1 MLSRLSRLSLLLLLV
16 APTGAHAQGLIL
28 PRPRPDL
35 PRPPALSVKRHNVQV
50 TVNAGTARTE
60 VEQVFVNPTDRVL
73 EGTYIFPLPEDAAV
87 SQFRMT
93 IDKEPVE
100 GKVLDREEA
109 RRIYEDYV
117 RRTVDP
123 ALLEYVGRGAFQAR
137 VFPIPARGEKQI
149 QLSYSQVV
157 PFDTG
162 IYQYRYPMAKNADGS
177 VPDQTV
183 VNLTL
188 RSPQPIKTVYSP
200 SHDIAVTR
208 PDERTARVSSEGGS
222 GGETKDF
229 VLYYTVS
236 EKEFGLNLL
245 THRRGERDGYFLM
258 MLSPPRAVPQ
268 SQIAAKDILF
278 VFDTSGSMSG
288 KKIEQAREALRFAL
302 DRLNPRDRFNVIRFH
317 SEVEPFRKGMVDA
330 TPAAVKAARE
340 FVDGIQAAGGTAIN
354 DALETAFESLPRVR
368 LASNNNEDRP
378 TMVVFLTDGEPTVGE
393 TSIERIVANA
403 EKANGD
409 RARLFV
415 FGVGDEVNSL
425 LLDRLAR
432 DGNGVAEYV
441 RPNENLELKVS
452 AFVSKIANP
461 VLSELKLEVDG
472 AQVSDLSPRRRT
484 GRAAGSQLLLF
495 GRYRDAGRGTVRL
508 VGHIGGRE
516 RVFTYPVQFPDQE
529 RDNAFIPRLWAS
541 RKIGLLLEEI
551 RLHGDKAELKEEVI
565 RLSKEFGVPTPYTSI
580 LVEEP
585 GERRGRLARQP
596 NAPGG
601 PQLRT
606 RGRQRGAVPPP
617 SVDLSAPAATPAPG
631 YGAVGGYGGAGGVLA
646 ERDLHRQS
654 GAGAVDTSETLAKL
668 KAAEVEKAGGGVRRV
683 EGKTFLFRQG
693 VWTDSEV
700 DGKGTVL
707 ALKFGSD
714 AYFQVVRQYPDLAK
728 FLALGQEV
736 TVRVKPALTLKV
748 GPTGKEKLT
757 AAELASL
764 KR

>member
-1 MLSRLSRLSLLLLLV
+1 MFVRHCRLLLWSLV
-16 APTGAHAQGLIL
+16 ILPAAAHGQGLII

-35 PRPPALSVKRHNVQV
+35 PRPPALSVKRHRVQV
-50 TVNAGTARTE
+50 TLNAGTARTE

-157 PFDTG
+157 PFDAG

-183 VNLTL
+183 VSATI
-188 RSPQPIKTVYSP
+188 RSPQPIKAVYSP
-200 SHDIAVTR
+200 SHDVAVSRT
-208 PDERTARVSSEGGS
+208 DEHTARVSAEGS
-222 GGETKDF
+222 SSGETKDF

-236 EKEFGLNLL
+236 QKEFGLNML

-258 MLSPPRAVPQ
+258 MLAPQ
-268 SQIAAKDILF
+268 REVTREQIAAKDILF

-288 KKIEQAREALRFAL
+288 KKIEQAKEALRFAL

-317 SEVEPFRKGMVDA
+317 SEVEPFRKTLVDA
-330 TPAAVKAARE
+330 TPAAVRAARE
-340 FVDGIQAAGGTAIN
+340 FVGQIQAAGGTAIN
-354 DALETAFESLPRVR
+354 DALETACESIPKVR
-368 LASNNNEDRP
+368 LAAGEERP
-378 TMVVFLTDGEPTVGE
+378 AMIVFLTDGEPTVGE
-393 TSIERIVANA
+393 TSMERIISNV
-403 EKANGD
+403 ERANGD

-415 FGVGDEVNSL
+415 FGVGDDVNTL

-432 DGNGVAEYV
+432 DGDGVAEYV
-441 RPNENLELKVS
+441 RPNENLEVKVS

-461 VLSELKLEVDG
+461 VLSDLKLD
-472 AQVSDLSPRRRT
+472 VSGVEITDVVPGRLPDLF
-484 GRAAGSQLLLF
+484 AGSQLLVF
-495 GRYRDAGRGTVRL
+495 GRYREAGRGTVRL
-508 VGHIGGRE
+508 TGHVGSRE
-516 RVFTYPVQFPDQE
+516 RAFSYPVSFPDRE
-529 RDNAFIPRLWAS
+529 RDNGFIPRLWAS

-551 RLHGDKAELKEEVI
+551 RLHGEKAELKNEVV

-585 GERRGRLARQP
+585 GQSRGRILANPLDNSLIVQSRPLNRAGRAP
-596 NAPGG
+596 NAP
-601 PQLRT
+601 
-606 RGRQRGAVPPP
+606 PPTP
-617 SVDLSAPAATPAPG
+617 PAG
-631 YGAVGGYGGAGGVLA
+631 YGAPGGSGGFGGGGFGGAGLPA
-646 ERDLHRQS
+646 LRQQT
-654 GAGAVDTSETLAKL
+654 GAGAVAASEALKELKL
-668 KAAEVEKAGGGVRRV
+668 AEVEAQSRGVRRV
-683 EGKTFLFRQG
+683 EGKTFLFRDG
-693 VWTDSEV
+693 AWTDTAVES
-700 DGKGTVL
+700 KGTTL
-707 ALKFGSD
+707 AVKFGSE
-714 AYFQVVRQYPDLAK
+714 AYFQITRQYPELAK
-728 FLALGQEV
+728 FLALGQQV
-736 TVRVKPALTLKV
+736 VVRVKPGLTLRV
-748 GPTGKEKLT
+748 GPAGKEKLT

-764 KR
+764 KP

>member
-1 MLSRLSRLSLLLLLV
+1 MSVRFCRLLLWSLV
-16 APTGAHAQGLIL
+16 VFPAAAQAQGLII

-35 PRPPALSVKRHNVQV
+35 PRPPALSVKQHRVQV
-50 TVNAGTARTE
+50 TLNAGAARTE

-157 PFDTG
+157 PFDAG
-162 IYQYRYPMAKNADGS
+162 LYQYRYPMSKRADGG

-183 VNLTL
+183 VTATI
-188 RSPQPIKTVYSP
+188 RSPQPIKAIYSP
-200 SHDIAVTR
+200 SHDVAVSR
-208 PDERTARVSSEGGS
+208 ADERTARVSAEGGS
-222 GGETKDF
+222 SGEARDF
-229 VLYYTVS
+229 VLYYSVS
-236 EKEFGLNLL
+236 QKEFGLNML
-245 THRRGERDGYFLM
+245 THRRGDEAGYFLM
-258 MLSPPRAVPQ
+258 MLAPQ
-268 SQIAAKDILF
+268 REVAREQIAAKDILF

-288 KKIEQAREALRFAL
+288 AKIQQAKEALRFAL

-317 SEVEPFRKGMVDA
+317 SEVEPFRKTLVEA
-330 TPAAVKAARE
+330 TPAAVSAARE
-340 FVDGIQAAGGTAIN
+340 FVDRFQAAGGTAIN
-354 DALETAFESLPRVR
+354 DALEVAFESVPKVR
-368 LASNNNEDRP
+368 LASGEGRP

-393 TSIERIVANA
+393 TKLEQIIANV

-415 FGVGDEVNSL
+415 FGVGDDVNTL

-441 RPNENLELKVS
+441 RPQENLEVKVS
-452 AFVSKIANP
+452 SFVSKIANP
-461 VLSELKLEVDG
+461 VLSDLKLDVTGVEITDVVPG
-472 AQVSDLSPRRRT
+472 RLPDLF
-484 GRAAGSQLLLF
+484 AGSQLLVF

-508 VGHIGGRE
+508 AGHVGSRE
-516 RVFTYPVQFPDQE
+516 RAFSYPVRFPERE
-529 RDNAFIPRLWAS
+529 RDNGFIPRLWAS

-551 RLHGDKAELKEEVI
+551 RLHGEKAELKQEVV
-565 RLSKEFGVPTPYTSI
+565 RLSKEFGIPTPYTSI

-585 GERRGRLARQP
+585 GAARPGLA
-596 NAPGG
+596 G
-601 PQLRT
+601 
-606 RGRQRGAVPPP
+606 VPPP
-617 SVDLSAPAATPAPG
+617 VRLRRDGANSYPIVGGRLATPAPPT
-631 YGAVGGYGGAGGVLA
+631 APADQVQGGGGLGGFGGAGLPA
-646 ERDLHRQS
+646 LRQQT
-654 GAGAVDTSETLAKL
+654 GAGAVATSEALIELKL
-668 KAAEVEKAGGGVRRV
+668 AEVEAQSRGVRRV
-683 EGKTFLFRQG
+683 QDKTFLFRDG
-693 VWTDSEV
+693 AWTDTAV
-700 DGKGTVL
+700 DAKGTTL
-707 ALKFGSD
+707 AVKFGSE
-714 AYFQVVRQYPDLAK
+714 AYFQITRQYPGLAK
-728 FLALGQEV
+728 FLALGQQV
-736 TVRVKPALTLKV
+736 SVRVKPALTLRV

-757 AAELASL
+757 AGELASL
-764 KR
+764 K